1 MTCLPL
7 IRVVTDL
14 TTHRFVFMLLHPNN
28 DLCLPCSTVGT
39 APVLTWTL
47 QISLWQ
53 KRQRETWMDSARC
66 GVCMK
71 SGNKALQKRPS
82 RTGSHSGRGLWPL
95 KVFQSVLQ
103 NTASR
108 LLRIKFTKCQ
118 FFSFNWYNQ
127 AFIFQFCLACV
138 LCCLEFGIWFYLL
151 LVSLLIVIIDR
162 TSY

>member
-95 KVFQSVLQ
+95 KVFLSVLQ
-103 NTASR
+103 NTQDFSE
-108 LLRIKFTKCQ
+108 LSSQNVSFSVLIDTTKHLY
-118 FFSFNWYNQ
+118 FSFAWPVFYVAWN
-127 AFIFQFCLACV
+127 
-138 LCCLEFGIWFYLL
+138 LEFDFICYLFL
-151 LVSLLIVIIDR
+151 
-162 TSY
+162 Y